1 MSWISKIFSS
11 GAGSFVDKVS
21 IAAKRFITTD
31 KDRNDFSLALE
42 GLLQER
48 DSEVEQTIR
57 AELGAKERVLVAEL
71 QQGDNFTK
79 RARPMV
85 VYSGLAFTAL
95 NYVLLPIFE
104 RIAAFMGV
112 EGLSTEPLPNLP
124 TEFWYAWGGI
134 TSTWVIGRTAEKRG
148 VRHQLV
154 SKITGSMG
162 SRLTD

>member
-1 MSWISKIFSS
+1 MSWIGKIFSS
-11 GAGSFVDKVS
+11 GAGSFVEKVS
-21 IAAKRFITTD
+21 VAAKRFITTD

-48 DSEVEQTIR
+48 DAQVEQTIR

-85 VYSGLAFTAL
+85 VYAGLAFTAL
-95 NYVLLPIFE
+95 NYVLLPILE
-104 RIAAFMGV
+104 RIAALMGV
-112 EGLSTEPLPNLP
+112 EGLPTEPLPNLP

-134 TSTWVIGRTAEKRG
+134 TSTWVIGRSAEKRG
-148 VRHQLV
+148 VRSQLL
-154 SKITGSMG
+154 SKITGAPT